1 MHILAMHCEMQ
12 KKLSCHLI
20 VTPHQND
27 RFIKNVREL
36 LNNHLAN
43 SPVYSNRKNSQKND
57 FLQKTYIFQKDCRK
71 YVQEL
76 LVYLQFR

>member
-1 MHILAMHCEMQ
+1 MRCE

-27 RFIKNVREL
+27 RFIKNAREL

-43 SPVYSNRKNSQKND
+43 SPVYSNRKNRQRND

-76 LVYLQFR
+76 LVNLLFR